1 MPKLESRKPMR
12 RFSLLFPAVLVL
24 TFAGSRLQAQD
35 RLTLFGGYSYLRP
48 SLIQTRTFVCPP
60 GQDCHIVNRP
70 VDENSHPSLR
80 GWEVSATYRVWSWL
94 GVKADFSRHYGT
106 ALAGSSADVSTCL
119 FGFEVRRPGRLSPFA
134 HVLFGVAHESTSEKS
149 IAIWIHNTLLGTSA
163 TAFAMALGG
172 GLDIRVV
179 SVVSIRAIE
188 VDYLRARFAPD
199 PNPYLHPG
207 GHPRLSA
214 GLALHF

>member
-1 MPKLESRKPMR
+1 MPKLECRRSMR

-24 TFAGSRLQAQD
+24 IFAGSRLQAQD
-35 RLTLFGGYSYLRP
+35 TLTLFGGYSYLRP

-60 GQDCHIVNRP
+60 GQDCHVVNRP

-80 GWEVSATYRVWSWL
+80 GWEVSGTYRVLSWL
-94 GVKADFSRHYGT
+94 RVKADFSRHRGA
-106 ALAGSSADVSTCL
+106 ALAGSSADFGTYL
-119 FGFEVRRPGRLSPFA
+119 FGFEAHRPRRLSPFA

-149 IAIWIHNTLLGTSA
+149 IAIWIHNTLLGTNA
-163 TAFAMALGG
+163 TAFAMAVGG

-179 SVVSIRAIE
+179 RLVSIRAIE
-188 VDYLRARFAPD
+188 VDYLRAKFAPD
-199 PNPYLHPG
+199 ANPYLHPG